1 MPLTRNIYI
10 PCQSHICSSDMPS
23 QKSFTHYPCKKVDTA
38 NAQYTGI
45 QDTQDKVTTSNMA
58 RMTPD
63 NEWTTVGARR
73 AAPAVEIG
81 PAATRTWASASASA
95 SSAPATRTWT
105 SAAGAGQRDRRRE
118 EAEWTAHQAREKQAA
133 EEKARKEAA
142 AKLNFSSEK
151 EYPSLGAKKVAPL
164 PKKTALN
171 FAATAAAAAA
181 LPAPEPA
188 VDDFRNPEAMARRSR
203 IGNRCW
209 DDGPLDYDGPEED
222 EMPPYE
228 DDDEENPDAEYN
240 AGIVSDRRRG
250 DNGVW

>member
-1 MPLTRNIYI
+1 
-10 PCQSHICSSDMPS
+10 
-23 QKSFTHYPCKKVDTA
+23 
-38 NAQYTGI
+38 
-45 QDTQDKVTTSNMA
+45 MA

-63 NEWTTVGARR
+63 NAWTTVGARR
-73 AAPAVEIG
+73 AAPEVT
-81 PAATRTWASASASA
+81 AATRGWASGP
-95 SSAPATRTWT
+95 SAPATRTWT
-105 SAAGAGQRDRRRE
+105 SGAPSTSFGQRGPSDHAIRRRE
-118 EAEWTAHQAREKQAA
+118 EAEWAAHQVREKQAA

-142 AKLNFSSEK
+142 AKLNFTSEK
-151 EYPSLGAKKVAPL
+151 EYPSLGAKKAAPL

-181 LPAPEPA
+181 LPDPHAPE

-228 DDDEENPDAEYN
+228 EGDEDDPDAEYN
-240 AGIVSDRRRG
+240 ADTVSDRRRG
-250 DNGVW
+250 DNGIW

>member
-1 MPLTRNIYI
+1 
-10 PCQSHICSSDMPS
+10 
-23 QKSFTHYPCKKVDTA
+23 
-38 NAQYTGI
+38 
-45 QDTQDKVTTSNMA
+45 
-58 RMTPD
+58 MTPD
-63 NEWTTVGARR
+63 NAWTTVGARR
-73 AAPAVEIG
+73 AAPEVTAATRGWASPSG
-81 PAATRTWASASASA
+81 PSATRTWGSGVPSASFS
-95 SSAPATRTWT
+95 
-105 SAAGAGQRDRRRE
+105 QRGPSDHAIRRRE
-118 EAEWTAHQAREKQAA
+118 EAEWTAHHAREKQAA

-142 AKLNFSSEK
+142 AKLNFTSEK
-151 EYPSLGAKKVAPL
+151 EYPSLGIKVAPL

-181 LPAPEPA
+181 LPDPHAPE

-228 DDDEENPDAEYN
+228 EDGEEDPDAEYN

>member
-1 MPLTRNIYI
+1 
-10 PCQSHICSSDMPS
+10 
-23 QKSFTHYPCKKVDTA
+23 
-38 NAQYTGI
+38 
-45 QDTQDKVTTSNMA
+45 MA

-63 NEWTTVGARR
+63 NAWTTVTGRKAPVVEAAAR
-73 AAPAVEIG
+73 G
-81 PAATRTWASASASA
+81 WASGP
-95 SSAPATRTWT
+95 SAPATRTWGSGSP
-105 SAAGAGQRDRRRE
+105 SASFSQRGPSDHAVRRRE

-142 AKLNFSSEK
+142 AKLNFTSEK
-151 EYPSLGAKKVAPL
+151 EYPSLGAKKAAPL

-209 DDGPLDYDGPEED
+209 DDGPLDYDGPEEE

>member
-1 MPLTRNIYI
+1 
-10 PCQSHICSSDMPS
+10 
-23 QKSFTHYPCKKVDTA
+23 
-38 NAQYTGI
+38 
-45 QDTQDKVTTSNMA
+45 MA

-63 NEWTTVGARR
+63 NAWTTVGGRR
-73 AAPAVEIG
+73 AAPEVTAA
-81 PAATRTWASASASA
+81 PAATRGWASGPSAA
-95 SSAPATRTWT
+95 SAPATRTWGSGAP
-105 SAAGAGQRDRRRE
+105 SASFSQRGSSDHAIRRRE

-133 EEKARKEAA
+133 AEKAQKEAA
-142 AKLNFSSEK
+142 AKLNFTSEK
-151 EYPSLGAKKVAPL
+151 EYPSLGAKKAAPL

-181 LPAPEPA
+181 LPDPHAPE

-228 DDDEENPDAEYN
+228 EDGEDDPDAEYN